1 MAYCIE
7 VKIFLSN
14 FESDPSTLRPYSA
27 ATSAGF
33 AELTLDDHALADG
46 AEITRFVRQGET
58 IEINA

>member
-14 FESDPSTLRPYSA
+14 FESDPSTS
-27 ATSAGF
+27 SGF

-46 AEITRFVRQGET
+46 AEITRFVRQSET

>member
-1 MAYCIE
+1 MSYCIK
-7 VKIFLSN
+7 VKNIFLSKL
-14 FESDPSTLRPYSA
+14 EGDPSTS
-27 ATSAGF
+27 SGF